1 MSLSDGK
8 SPPRGKESTDPDETS
23 GLEHN
28 SPDASE
34 VAGSSPRKASFDRIE
49 DPANEQSPLLQ
60 ASQSEDEEDGLLDDD
75 TALDHPDEYQ
85 VTKSVWYLI
94 ILTIS
99 LAGLQIAWSVELSNG
114 SPYLLSLGLSK
125 SLMALVWIAGPLSG
139 TLVQPYV
146 GVRSDNCRIPWG
158 KRKPFILGGAAA
170 TIVSL
175 LALAWTKEV
184 VGGLLGIFG
193 AQKNDPGV
201 KVTTIVVAVLFVY
214 ILDFAINTSMI
225 LSLILPSVANTVQSK
240 PRLELS
246 WSIVLPHTN
255 KVWLQ
260 HVLLVMVTNPV
271 TEAANAMGSRMT
283 GIGNII
289 GYCFGYINLP
299 RYMWFFGDTQFK
311 ILCIIASLCLA
322 ATVAISIF
330 LIKERDPREEGPPR
344 HDKGGVVAFFK
355 GVFSSIKRLPPQ
367 TRKVCEVQFFAW
379 IGWFGFLFYLST
391 WVAEL
396 YVEPIVEAN
405 PGLTPE
411 DIDRLYEKGT
421 RIGTFALLVW
431 ASVSLAS
438 NVFLPFFIAPTYDA
452 PFIPSATQM
461 VPSIHSHS
469 SSASYSTRLDRFL
482 ERLVIPWLS
491 LRRAWTISL
500 VMFGLCMFSTLIVP
514 NPTIATIVVGI
525 VGIPWSLTIWAPF
538 AIISAEISKR
548 DALRRAQ
555 ALNLTSSAPVD
566 PLSLDDNGDQA
577 GVILGIHNVS
587 IAAPQVIATLGSS
600 LIFKFL
606 QKPRGT
612 PGDIS
617 MPASLAAGGLFAL
630 IAAYMASRLAEDGP
644 VEGLEAA
651 RSLAAHSGARRE
663 TAASQHRRSL
673 SRSRSFET
681 GLTY

>member
-8 SPPRGKESTDPDETS
+8 SPRGRERTDPDPAS
-23 GLEHN
+23 G
-28 SPDASE
+28 SKRSSTDASE
-34 VAGSSPRKASFDRIE
+34 VANGSPRKVSFDRAE
-49 DPANEQSPLLQ
+49 NPANEQSPLLR
-60 ASQSEDEEDGLLDDD
+60 ASQSEDEEDGLLDDG
-75 TALDHPDEYQ
+75 TALDHHHDEYQ

-99 LAGLQIAWSVELSNG
+99 LGGLQIAWSVELSNG

-184 VGGLLGIFG
+184 VGGFLGLFG
-193 AQKNDPGV
+193 AQKDDPGV

-214 ILDFAINTSMI
+214 VLDFAINTI
-225 LSLILPSVANTVQSK
+225 QAAIRAF
-240 PRLELS
+240 
-246 WSIVLPHTN
+246 
-255 KVWLQ
+255 
-260 HVLLVMVTNPV
+260 MVDCAPTHQQ
-271 TEAANAMGSRMT
+271 EAANAMGSRMT
-283 GIGNII
+283 GTGNII

-299 RYMWFFGDTQFK
+299 S
-311 ILCIIASLCLA
+311 ICLSM
-322 ATVAISIF
+322 TVAISLIF
-330 LIKERDPREEGPPR
+330 IKERDPREEGPPLR
-344 HDKGGVVAFFK
+344 DKGGVVSFFK
-355 GVFSSIKRLPPQ
+355 GVFSSIKSLPPQ

-396 YVEPIVEAN
+396 YVEPFVEAN
-405 PGLTPE
+405 PDLTPE
-411 DIDRLYEKGT
+411 EIDRLYEKGT

-431 ASVSLAS
+431 ASVSLAA

-452 PFIPSATQM
+452 PFVPSGGQVTQ
-461 VPSIHSHS
+461 SIHSQS
-469 SSASYSTRLDRFL
+469 SSSSYTTRLDRFL
-482 ERLVIPWLS
+482 DRLVIPWLS

-500 VMFGLCMFSTLIVP
+500 IMFGLCMFSTLIVP

-525 VGIPWSLTIWAPF
+525 VGIPWALTIWAPF

-555 ALNLTSSAPVD
+555 ALNVSSGGHVD
-566 PLSLDDNGDQA
+566 PLSRDDNGDQA

-587 IAAPQVIATLGSS
+587 IAAPQVLATLGSS

-612 PGDIS
+612 PGDMS
-617 MPASLAAGGLFAL
+617 MPASLAAGGVFAL

-651 RSLAAHSGARRE
+651 RGLAARSGGRRE
-663 TAASQHRRSL
+663 TNASQNRRSL
-673 SRSRSFET
+673 SLSRSHSFET